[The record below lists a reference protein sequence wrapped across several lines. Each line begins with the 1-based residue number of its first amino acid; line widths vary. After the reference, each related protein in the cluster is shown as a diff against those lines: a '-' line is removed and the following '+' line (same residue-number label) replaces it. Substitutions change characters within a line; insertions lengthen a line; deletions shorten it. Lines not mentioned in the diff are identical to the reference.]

1 MRNFKTTDNSPD
13 KAKKRTFGE
22 FLSFTWPF
30 LRPYRLQLV
39 IASIALIVA
48 ATTVLGLGRGLQY
61 LIDKGFSNSN
71 QLLLDESLFYLFII
85 VAVLALSSFTRYF
98 FVSWIGERVI
108 ADIRKDVFRNL
119 LKLAPPFYEENRAG
133 EVVSRITADS
143 TVLQSVVGSS
153 VSLALRN
160 ALMMIGAL
168 IMLVITSPKLT
179 GLVALVVPI
188 VIVPI
193 VYFGRKVRARSKI
206 AQDKVAHVGGFIDE
220 ALHAISTVQANVQ
233 EFNMANDFDRSAEAA
248 YGSAKMYILFRAI
261 LSAFVI
267 FIVFSAVGVILW
279 IGGHDVI
286 AGRMSAGELSAF
298 IFYSVVV
305 AGAVGVL
312 SEVAGNLNR
321 AAGAAE
327 RLIEYKNLKS
337 PIIEKSNALELERPV
352 QGLIEFKNVNFTYP
366 SAHLDGDLQ
375 DQTML
380 TAIKDLNLTIQAG
393 QTVALVGRSG
403 AGKSTLFKLLL
414 RFYDPDTGSIKIDH
428 HDLKD
433 LKLSGFRD
441 VIGMV
446 PQDPFIFSSTVRD
459 NILFANEDASEED
472 LILALKQAYAYDFV
486 MALPHGLDTRL
497 GDGGSRLSGGQKQ
510 RIAIARAIVRNPAIL
525 LLDEATS
532 ALDSE
537 SEEYVQRA
545 LQELMQGRTTLMIAH
560 RLSTVKNA
568 DRIIVLDKG
577 TIIQEGTHE
586 QLAKRSGLYQEL
598 ASRQF
603 KRVS

>member
-1 MRNFKTTDNSPD
+1 M
-13 KAKKRTFGE
+13 
-22 FLSFTWPF
+22 WPY
-30 LRPYRLQLV
+30 LRPYRLQMV
-39 IASIALIVA
+39 IAAIALVVA

-61 LIDKGFSNSN
+61 LIDQGFSESN
-71 QLLLDESLFYLFII
+71 QGFLDDALSYLFII
-85 VAVLALSSFTRYF
+85 VTVLAVSSFTRYF

-108 ADIRKDVFRNL
+108 ADLRKNVFKNL
-119 LKLAPPFYEENRAG
+119 LYLAPPFYEENRAG
-133 EVVSRITADS
+133 EVISRITADS

-160 ALMMIGAL
+160 ALMMFGAL

-193 VYFGRKVRARSKI
+193 VYFGRKVRKRSKI
-206 AQDKVAHVGGFIDE
+206 AQDKVAFVGGFIDE
-220 ALHAISTVQANVQ
+220 ALHAITTVQANVQ
-233 EFNMANDFDRSAEAA
+233 EKKVSQDFDASAEDA
-248 YGSAKMYILFRAI
+248 YSSAKMYITFRAI

-286 AGRMSAGELSAF
+286 EGKMSAGELSAF

-305 AGAVGVL
+305 AGAMGVL
-312 SEVAGNLNR
+312 SEVAGNLSR

-337 PIIEKSNALELERPV
+337 PIIEVSNPSQLERPV
-352 QGLIEFKNVNFTYP
+352 QGMIEFDKVSFIYP
-366 SAHLDGDLQ
+366 SEHLDDRQADGLAPRQALSDF
-375 DQTML
+375 
-380 TAIKDLNLTIQAG
+380 NLSIYAG

-414 RFYDPDTGSIKIDH
+414 RFYDPDQGSIKVDH
-428 HDLKD
+428 HDLRD
-433 LKLSGFRD
+433 LSLNSFRD
-441 VIGMV
+441 IIGLV
-446 PQDPFIFSSTVRD
+446 PQDPFIFSTTVRE
-459 NILFANEDASEED
+459 NILFANQQASEQD
-472 LILALKQAYAYDFV
+472 IIDALKQAYAYDFV
-486 MALPHGLDTRL
+486 MELPHGLDTKL

-537 SEEYVQRA
+537 SEEYVQKA
-545 LQELMQGRTTLMIAH
+545 LQVLMQGRTTLMIAH
-560 RLSTVKNA
+560 RLSTIKNA
-568 DRIIVLDKG
+568 DRIVVIDKG
-577 TIIQEGTHE
+577 KIIQEGTHE
-586 QLAKRSGLYQEL
+586 QLLGRSGLYQEL
-598 ASRQF
+598 AERQF
-603 KRVS
+603 RHVS